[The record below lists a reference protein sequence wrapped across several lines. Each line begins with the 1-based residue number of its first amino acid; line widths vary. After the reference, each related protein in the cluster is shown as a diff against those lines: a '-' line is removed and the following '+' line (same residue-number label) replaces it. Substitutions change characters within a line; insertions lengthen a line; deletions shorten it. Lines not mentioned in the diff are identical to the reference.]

1 MLFLKTRKEK
11 LKMIKDLK
19 DGANASGVYL
29 IKNCVRGV
37 SSSSSANAY
46 LNIVLQD
53 KSGTIDAKKWDA
65 SQEDFEKFVPGTVLR
80 IDGNAY
86 LYRDKLQVKVLDAF
100 SVDPNEIDVST
111 LIIDSPIPLEDL
123 LKQFT
128 FYKDSVKNED
138 CKKILDAVFKK
149 YYKPFIDYPAA
160 VTCHHDFYH
169 GLIYHTVSMCN
180 LAAAVYKNYP
190 DVDYD
195 ILISG
200 CLLHDIGKVV
210 EFTGPIATKYTLEGN
225 LLGHISIG
233 MSIVKEIADEIKIDS
248 EVPLLLE
255 HMILSHHGKQEFG
268 SPVLPE
274 TREALL
280 LSMIDEMDSK
290 MMVLDKAYKDVAE
303 GETTDRIFALD
314 GRTFYKP
321 HKH

>member
-138 CKKILDAVFKK
+138 CIKILDAVFKK

-233 MSIVKEIADEIKIDS
+233 MSIVKEIADENKIDS

>member
-233 MSIVKEIADEIKIDS
+233 MSIVKEIADENKIDS

>member
-1 MLFLKTRKEK
+1 
-11 LKMIKDLK
+11 MIKDLK

-100 SVDPNEIDVST
+100 SVNPNEIDVST

-233 MSIVKEIADEIKIDS
+233 MSIVKEIADENKIDS

>member
-1 MLFLKTRKEK
+1 
-11 LKMIKDLK
+11 MIKDLK

-233 MSIVKEIADEIKIDS
+233 MSIVKEIADENKIDS

>member
-1 MLFLKTRKEK
+1 
-11 LKMIKDLK
+11 MIKDLK

-86 LYRDKLQVKVLDAF
+86 LYRDKLQVKVRDAF

-233 MSIVKEIADEIKIDS
+233 MSIVKEIADENKIDS